1 MAPCRLRSAAS
12 VSTRG
17 PEHRAVQ
24 IRAAV
29 EVAAPTKVEIVD
41 GKMAKS
47 LVVDRS
53 YTYLDVRTPE
63 EHKEEASLRK
73 PAIVNVPIGLLTAS
87 GPALNQDFVPQVA
100 AKFPNKAARILVAC
114 DDEMDRATLAA
125 KKLLKEG
132 YTSIRVL
139 EGGYP
144 EWQKVK
150 PITEREKRG

>member
-1 MAPCRLRSAAS
+1 M
-12 VSTRG
+12 
-17 PEHRAVQ
+17 Q
-24 IRAAV
+24 
-29 EVAAPTKVEIVD
+29 
-41 GKMAKS
+41 
-47 LVVDRS
+47 
-53 YTYLDVRTPE
+53 
-63 EHKEEASLRK
+63 
-73 PAIVNVPIGLLTAS
+73 
-87 GPALNQDFVPQVA
+87 
-100 AKFPNKAARILVAC
+100 AC